1 MLHPGHTY
9 QSTPQVRQQILDAL
23 LLIPGA
29 VATLVRNLIT
39 DYEALLAERL
49 GLIRENIAI
58 LDERDQLR
66 REVERLQAQIDQ
78 MQQPMIDYAVLR
90 PIGTAGPVPVTAINT
105 CDTTTTH
112 RDVYAAD
119 ERRTSP

>member
-9 QSTPQVRQQILDAL
+9 QSTVLVRQQILDAL
-23 LLIPGA
+23 LLMPG
-29 VATLVRNLIT
+29 VIATMVRNLIA
-39 DYEALLAERL
+39 DYEALLAERR
-49 GLIRENIAI
+49 GLIRENCAM

-66 REVERLQAQIDQ
+66 REVERLQAQIDL
-78 MQQPMIDYAVLR
+78 LR
-90 PIGTAGPVPVTAINT
+90 LNT
-105 CDTTTTH
+105 TTTTH